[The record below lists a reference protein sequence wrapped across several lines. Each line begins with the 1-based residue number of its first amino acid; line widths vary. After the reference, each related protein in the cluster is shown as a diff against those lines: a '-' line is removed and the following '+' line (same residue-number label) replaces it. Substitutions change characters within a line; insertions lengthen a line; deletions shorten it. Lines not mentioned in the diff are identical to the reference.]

1 MNKLI
6 ATIAA
11 LISLS
16 AIAAPDNADQIKAV
30 IPASEGT
37 VLAVANEQN
46 LWRNVDSPS
55 AYRAQLKGCPIIFCI
70 GVKSGNAAMTDK
82 AIFFV
87 VDGRIVKKI
96 AFTQINIAQWSSFGL
111 MKGIYIQ
118 DKDYDASLFTMDG
131 DSLAEFIKLLES
143 NGIKITEY
151 Q

>member
-16 AIAAPDNADQIKAV
+16 AIAAPDNVDAIKAT

-70 GVKSGNAAMTDK
+70 GVKPGNAVMTDK
-82 AIFFV
+82 ALFFV

-96 AFTQINIAQWSSFGL
+96 SLTQINDAQWSSYGL
-111 MKGIYIQ
+111 TKGIYIQ

-143 NGIKITEY
+143 KGIQIKEY